1 MNAPQRIVRVRRDY
15 NKWVANQT
23 LEDYALRFTAEKARR
38 WSAIRVGNTAISA
51 ASFLA
56 LEAIGGAVTLTYGF
70 TNAALAILAV
80 SVLIFLTC
88 LPISYYA
95 ARYGVDIDLLTRGA
109 GFGYLGSTITS
120 LIYASFT
127 FIFFAIEA
135 AIMAK
140 ALEAGFGVPEAVGYL
155 VCALA
160 VLPIVTHGFT
170 SISQFQMWTQPI
182 WVGLHILPFVAVLAQ
197 DSSTVSAWTHFTGRL
212 GPLDGAFDL
221 RLFGAASG
229 VVFALVAQIGEQ
241 VDVLR
246 FLPRPKPS
254 QRRQWWLALTSAG
267 PGWIVIGSA
276 KLLAGSFLAYLAFKR
291 GVPPAEAADPTHMYV
306 VAFGYVVPQATMALA
321 LATIFVIVSQL
332 KINVTNSYA
341 GSIAWSNFFS
351 RLTHSHPGR
360 VVWLVFN
367 ILIAV
372 VLIELGVYHAI
383 EGILGVYSHVAVAW
397 IGAIVADLAINK
409 PLGLSPPGIEFK
421 RAYLY
426 DINPVGF
433 GAMLFASAI
442 SVAAYTGL
450 FGATAQAMS
459 CYLAL
464 VLALAAAP
472 AIAFAT
478 RGRYY
483 LARTAEATAATT
495 GGVHTCCV
503 CEHEFEGQDIAW
515 CPAYVGNICSLCCTL
530 DARCH
535 DLCKPQARISNQL
548 RASLAYA
555 LPGRDLSFLGSSIV
569 RYAGI
574 FALIL
579 GLLGGALSL
588 VYWQARFEANIPSLL
603 IGPPLLK
610 AFVILALVA
619 GVIAWFFVLAQESR
633 KVAQEETGRQTALLI
648 NEIEAHNRTDIELQ
662 KAKEAAEAANLAKSR
677 YVVGISHEFRTPL
690 NAILGYA
697 QLLERAP
704 PAPAASPTA
713 LRTIRRSA
721 EHLASLVDGLLD
733 VAKIEAGRLEL
744 HREHVRLPVMLQ
756 QIVDMFRLQA
766 EAKGIGFVYE
776 TRGVVPRWVRI
787 DGGRLRQILLNLLS
801 NAVKFTDSGEV
812 RFTATFQADMAVFQ
826 VEDTGRGIPSAD
838 FERIFRPFERLDSD
852 GARWAPGTGLGLTIT
867 KLMTE
872 VLGGEI
878 SVRSRVGEGS
888 AFSIKFYMPE
898 TPRPAAQPKTD
909 HTTTKGYDG
918 PPLSVVVADDE
929 AAHRELVQQF
939 LTPLGFRVAVSPDGD
954 SCIKAVEEMRPNIV
968 LLDINM
974 PGMTGWQVAHEIR
987 SRFGRKISIIMLSA
1001 DAETELGGEPVRSA
1015 YDGYLV
1021 KPFLLSDLLDRIAAA
1036 ADIVWSTQPKP
1047 REKSPDIAPAD
1058 FPADD
1063 LRALAEIGHARGVVA
1078 LLRKLEADHPEQNDL
1093 IAQLDAFAVQMD
1105 FAGLIRK
1112 IDSLTFA
1119 DAEHDG

>member
-38 WSAIRVGNTAISA
+38 WSPMRVGNTAISA

-56 LEAIGGAVTLTYGF
+56 LEAIGGTVTLTYGF
-70 TNAALAILAV
+70 TNATLAILAV
-80 SVLIFLTC
+80 SVVIFLTC

-140 ALEAGFGVPEAVGYL
+140 ALEAGLGVPEAIGYL

-170 SISQFQMWTQPI
+170 SISQFQMWTQPV
-182 WVGLHILPFVAVLAQ
+182 WLVLHILPFIAILAQ
-197 DSSTVSAWTHFTGRL
+197 DSSTVAAWTQYTGRL
-212 GPLDGAFDL
+212 GPLDGQFDL

-241 VDVLR
+241 VDFLR
-246 FLPRPKPS
+246 FLPRAKPA
-254 QRRQWWLALTSAG
+254 QERRWWFALITAG

-291 GVPPAEAADPTHMYV
+291 GVPPADAADPTHMYV
-306 VAFGYVVPQATMALA
+306 VAFGYVAPQSSVALL
-321 LATIFVIVSQL
+321 LATLFVIVSQL

-372 VLIELGVYHAI
+372 VLIELGVYRAI
-383 EGILGVYSHVAVAW
+383 ESILGVYSHVAVAW

-433 GAMLFASAI
+433 GATVFATFF
-442 SVAAYTGL
+442 SVTSYAGV
-450 FGATAQAMS
+450 FGDTARDMS
-459 CYLAL
+459 CYIAL

-472 AIAFAT
+472 TIAWAT

-483 LARTAEATAATT
+483 LARTAHMPEDVAGA
-495 GGVHTCCV
+495 HTCCV
-503 CEHEFEGQDIAW
+503 CEHEFEPQDTAW
-515 CPAYVGNICSLCCTL
+515 CPAYAGSICSLCCTL

-535 DLCKPQARISNQL
+535 DLCKPQGRLSSQL
-548 RASLAYA
+548 RASLARA
-555 LPGRDLSFLGSSIV
+555 LPERDVAFLGSSVV
-569 RYAGI
+569 RYAAI

-579 GLLGGALSL
+579 ALLGGALSL

-610 AFVILALVA
+610 AFVILSLIA

-633 KVAQEETGRQTALLI
+633 LVAQEETGRQTTLLM
-648 NEIEAHNRTDIELQ
+648 NEIEAHGRTDLALQ

-697 QLLERAP
+697 QLMERDVKAP
-704 PAPAASPTA
+704 SDNPTA

-744 HREHVRLPVMLQ
+744 QREHVRLPVLLQ

-766 EAKGIGFVYE
+766 EAKGIGFVYR
-776 TRGVVPRWVRI
+776 THGVMPRWVRT

-801 NAVKFTDSGEV
+801 NAVKFTDEGEV
-812 RFTATFQADMAVFQ
+812 RFIATFRDDMATFQ
-826 VEDTGRGIPSAD
+826 VEDTGRGISAAD
-838 FERIFRPFERLDSD
+838 FERIFRPFERLDP
-852 GARWAPGTGLGLTIT
+852 GGGHWAPGTGLGLTIT

-878 SVRSRVGEGS
+878 SLRSRIGEGS
-888 AFSIKFYMPE
+888 TFAIKLYMPE
-898 TPRPAAQPKTD
+898 APRPATAAKIDHSKTR
-909 HTTTKGYDG
+909 GYEG
-918 PPLSVVVADDE
+918 PQLTVVVADDE
-929 AAHRELVQQF
+929 AAHRELVQRF
-939 LTPLGFRVAVSPDGD
+939 LTPLGFDVATTADGA
-954 SCIKAVEEMRPNIV
+954 SCLQAVEALRPNIV

-974 PGMTGWQVAHEIR
+974 PGMTGWDVAREIR
-987 SRFGRKISIIMLSA
+987 SRLGRKAAIIMLSA
-1001 DAETELGGEPVRSA
+1001 DAEKELEGDPVRTA

-1021 KPFLLSDLLDRIAAA
+1021 KPFLFSDLLDRIAAA
-1036 ADIVWSTQPKP
+1036 TDIVWTVRSRSQAYGSSRPL
-1047 REKSPDIAPAD
+1047 RSD
-1058 FPADD
+1058 FPTED
-1063 LRALAEIGHARGVVA
+1063 LRALAEIGHARGVAA
-1078 LLRKLEADHPEQNDL
+1078 LLKQIGTERPEHRDL
-1093 IAQLDAFAVQMD
+1093 IAQLDGLAAGMD
-1105 FAGLIRK
+1105 FSALIRR
-1112 IDSLTFA
+1112 IDSLHEPDT
-1119 DAEHDG
+1119 DHEE